1 MNARYRNVLL
11 GVSLIAG
18 AWAPMTTA
26 NDFGAGNVRVRLV
39 ADTDHIAPEGDF
51 HLGVRLEIK
60 PGWHIYWRY
69 PGGAGLATDI
79 QWQLPEG
86 VQVGDLQWPLPIGFT
101 QSEGVPGYGYEGTVV
116 LASTIH
122 AAPDFDRAQSTVGAE
137 VSWLAC
143 KGVCVLG
150 SARLEANLAELKD
163 DFDLP
168 SWPESLPQEVDS
180 RAPPF
185 SVRATG
191 GIAEGKLSLWLRWLD
206 PPPGPVEWFPN
217 PPETLVVEDVRVQTR
232 GGLTRIDAVVRERA
246 GSELSSDILDSLVVI
261 TDDDG
266 RRRGWTLAV
275 DLTGNDS

>member
-1 MNARYRNVLL
+1 M
-11 GVSLIAG
+11 GVPLVVG
-18 AWAPMTTA
+18 AWAPITA
-26 NDFGAGNVRVRLV
+26 ASDFGAGNVRARLV
-39 ADTDHIAPEGDF
+39 ADTDHIAPGGDF
-51 HLGVRLEIK
+51 HLGVRFEVK
-60 PGWHIYWRY
+60 PGWHIYWRN

-79 QWQLPEG
+79 RWELPEG
-86 VQVGDLQWPLPIGFT
+86 FQVDELEWPLPIAFT
-101 QSEGVPGYGYEGTVV
+101 QSEGIPGYGYEGTVV
-116 LASTIH
+116 LASRVH
-122 AAPDFDRAQSTVGAE
+122 AAPDFDPALSTVGAE

-150 SARLEANLAELKD
+150 SIRLEANLAELKD
-163 DFDLP
+163 DSDL
-168 SWPESLPQEVDS
+168 SSRPESLPQGIDS

-191 GIAEGKLSLWLRWLD
+191 GITEGNLSLWLRWLD
-206 PPPGPVEWFPN
+206 PPPGPVEWFPD
-217 PPETLVVEDVRVQTR
+217 PPETLVVEDVGVQTR

-275 DLTGNDS
+275 DLTGNEW

>member
-1 MNARYRNVLL
+1 MNARYRNALL

-26 NDFGAGNVRVRLV
+26 NDFGAGNVLVRLV
-39 ADTDHIAPEGDF
+39 ADTDHIAPGGDF
-51 HLGVRLEIK
+51 HLGVRFEIK

-101 QSEGVPGYGYEGTVV
+101 QSEGIPGYGYEGTVV
-116 LASTIH
+116 LASKIH

-168 SWPESLPQEVDS
+168 SRPESLPQEVDI
-180 RAPPF
+180 RDPPF

-191 GIAEGKLSLWLRWLD
+191 GIAEGNLSLWLRWLD

-217 PPETLVVEDVRVQTR
+217 PPETLVVEDVGVQTR

-246 GSELSSDILDSLVVI
+246 GSEPSSDILDSLVVI

-275 DLTGNDS
+275 DLTGNEL

>member
-1 MNARYRNVLL
+1 MNARFRMTLL
-11 GVSLIAG
+11 SLPLIAV
-18 AWAPMTTA
+18 AWVSVTAA

-39 ADTDHIAPEGDF
+39 ADTDHIAPGGDF
-51 HLGVRLEIK
+51 HLGVRFEIK

-86 VQVGDLQWPLPIGFT
+86 VQVGDLQWPLPIRFT
-101 QSEGVPGYGYEGTVV
+101 QSEGIPGYGYEGTVV
-116 LASTIH
+116 LASRVH
-122 AAPDFDRAQSTVGAE
+122 AAQDFDPALAIVGAE

-168 SWPESLPQEVDS
+168 SRPESLPQEIDS
-180 RAPPF
+180 RDPPF

-191 GIAEGKLSLWLRWLD
+191 GIAEGTLSLWLSWLD
-206 PPPGPVEWFPN
+206 PPPRLVEWFPD
-217 PPETLVVEDVRVQTR
+217 PSEALVVEDVRLQTR
-232 GGLTRIDAVVRERA
+232 GGLTRIDAVVRETA
-246 GSELSSDILDSLVVI
+246 GSELSSDILDFLVVI

-266 RRRGWTLAV
+266 RRRGWTMAV